1 MVDIK
6 EICNAIKIKSFHSY
20 RVFIAGLRTYF
31 LITIQS
37 FKMVRYLGIIFL
49 SIFQAFILDVR
60 VAAEFI
66 NNDYYNYY
74 NTNYSS
80 YSAGQKR
87 VFEDY
92 VFLGLLLRFHFI

>member
-6 EICNAIKIKSFHSY
+6 EICNSIKIKSFHSC

-37 FKMVRYLGIIFL
+37 FKMVRYLGMIFL
-49 SIFQAFILDVR
+49 FIFQAFLLDVR

-80 YSAGQKR
+80 YSPGQKR

-92 VFLGLLLRFHFI
+92 VFLGLLLRFHVI

>member
-1 MVDIK
+1 M
-6 EICNAIKIKSFHSY
+6 
-20 RVFIAGLRTYF
+20 AGQRGYF
-31 LITIQS
+31 LITLPS
-37 FKMVRYLGIIFL
+37 FKMVRYLGMIFL
-49 SIFQAFILDVR
+49 FIFHVFLLDVR

-80 YSAGQKR
+80 YSTAVGQKR

-92 VFLGLLLRFHFI
+92 LLISIRF